1 MKIKRYLARDMREA
15 MLLIK
20 EDLGPDA
27 VILASKPVRDRGL
40 WGLFRPRRIEVTAA
54 LDEVRKV
61 SKPSGAP
68 PPAPAPAAAALN
80 LRPAEARSA
89 EARPQPDAYSEGYRS
104 VLRNVGTAD
113 GGGFG
118 MQQELAQMK
127 ALVDRMTGQNG
138 TAATG
143 DTFFNWWE
151 QFLLA
156 NEIETDI
163 VDGIM
168 QAMHARIDPAD
179 NERFDLARVCIQD
192 EIINLVTPAYAN
204 QGLGRVVAFVGPTG
218 VGKTT
223 TLAKLAAQYT
233 LFHGKSTALVTIDT
247 YRIGAVEQLQ
257 IYADIIGV
265 PLEVANA
272 PGQLKEAVARH
283 AGKDFVFV
291 DTAGRPSRKTGKIGE
306 IKSHLSAI
314 GEPVRIILCQS
325 CSTKH
330 RDLVRIQRDFSF
342 LDYSALIFTK
352 LDETETTGSILN
364 TVRRTGLPVTHVT
377 NGQGMPEDI
386 EVLYPK
392 KLAKLLTRGAG
403 LDA

>member
-54 LDEVRKV
+54 LDEVRDAV
-61 SKPSGAP
+61 PAPGPRRSAP
-68 PPAPAPAAAALN
+68 PPPPADNQRGGSRPPAN
-80 LRPAEARSA
+80 PY
-89 EARPQPDAYSEGYRS
+89 DAGYRA
-104 VLRNVGTAD
+104 VLKTGGTDDAVR
-113 GGGFG
+113 FG
-118 MQQELAQMK
+118 MQQELLGMRNFM
-127 ALVDRMTGQNG
+127 DRVPAPGG
-138 TAATG
+138 GAATG
-143 DTFFNWWE
+143 EGFFNWWA
-151 QFLLA
+151 QFLRA
-156 NEIETDI
+156 NEIEPDI

-168 QAMHARIDPAD
+168 DAMHARIDPGDA
-179 NERFDLARVCIQD
+179 ERFDLARICIQD
-192 EIINLVTPAYAN
+192 EIINMVTPAYGE

-233 LFHGKSTALVTIDT
+233 LFHGKSTAFVTTDT

-257 IYADIIGV
+257 IYADIIGI

-272 PGQLKEAVARH
+272 PGQLREAVARH
-283 AGKDFVFV
+283 ANKDFVFV
-291 DTAGRPSRKTGKIGE
+291 DTAGRPSRRVDKIAE
-306 IKSHLSAI
+306 VKSYLNAI
-314 GEPVRIILCQS
+314 GQPVQIILCLS
-325 CSTKH
+325 CCTKQN
-330 RDLVRIQRDFSF
+330 DLVRIQRDFA
-342 LDYSALIFTK
+342 LLNHSALIFTK

-364 TVRRTGLPVTHVT
+364 MIRRTGLPVTHVT

-392 KLAKLLTRGAG
+392 KLAQLMTRGAG